1 MPESRPDD
9 ADTAAVPE
17 GFEPLDAGGPYF
29 RALGP
34 LFARRLDGGLRR
46 VALRVGPAH
55 MNMQG
60 VAHGGML
67 STLADGAMGL
77 NIALARGV
85 RGPQATVS
93 MTMDFLS
100 AARLGDWLEADVSI
114 TRLGRTLA
122 YASCALRVDSRQVLR
137 SSAVFAFLQRPL
149 SGQPDAAPQL
159 DDG

>member
-1 MPESRPDD
+1 MPESRPDE
-9 ADTAAVPE
+9 ADPAAVPA

-46 VALRVGPAH
+46 VALRVGPTH

-67 STLADGAMGL
+67 STLADGALGL

-100 AARLGDWLEADVSI
+100 AARLGDWLEAEVTIS
-114 TRLGRTLA
+114 RLGRTLA
-122 YASCALRVDSRQVLR
+122 YASCHLSVGDRAVLR

-149 SGQPDAAPQL
+149 SAAPGSGSSL
-159 DDG
+159 SDG